1 MADVFISYSKSHV
14 SLTRDL
20 ANELEAKGLDVWWD
34 TELIAGKSFRERI
47 IQELKDCKAAIV
59 IWTPDS
65 IRSAYVVSEA
75 ERARVAGKLIQVR
88 TADVNP
94 AELPP
99 PFDTS
104 HACLVDDRKGIF
116 RSLSRVGLLPGDAA
130 AAKSLRLPSEDD
142 RPTIWR
148 RSVRNLLIGAAATVL
163 LVIGVLAAANWP
175 KETVAPA
182 GAGIDLAAHSRG
194 IDPAA
199 ISEASGVT
207 AAMVAN
213 RFFDELNTGLHD
225 SSIFDANVR
234 LGRRGLMSKVDALN
248 ELRKVQFK
256 YTKINCRME
265 SDKPTLKHAEF
276 ARNGFRAMV
285 QTECDFTD
293 LTGVSTTERFPFEI
307 EATPGPRGNL
317 LISGLWHS
325 ETMWFW
331 QPRVRE

>member
-34 TELIAGKSFRERI
+34 TELIAGESFRERI

-65 IRSAYVVSEA
+65 VRSAYVVSEA

-88 TADVNP
+88 TADIAP
-94 AELPP
+94 TELPP

-104 HACLVDDRKGIF
+104 HACLIDDRKGIF
-116 RSLSRVGLLPGDAA
+116 RSLSRLGLLPGDPTPS
-130 AAKSLRLPSEDD
+130 KSLRLPTENDY
-142 RPTIWR
+142 PAFWR
-148 RSVRNLLIGAAATVL
+148 WPVHYLLIGVAATVL

-175 KETVAPA
+175 YETVAPA
-182 GAGIDLAAHSRG
+182 GASIDLAAHSRG
-194 IDPAA
+194 VDPAA
-199 ISEASGVT
+199 NSEPSGVT
-207 AAMVAN
+207 PAMVAN

-225 SSIFDANVR
+225 SSIFDANIR

-248 ELRKVQFK
+248 ELRKLQFK
-256 YTKINCRME
+256 YTRINCRME
-265 SDKPTLKHAEF
+265 SDKPTLKHAES
-276 ARNGFRAMV
+276 ARNGFRATV

-307 EATPGPRGNL
+307 EATPGPRGAL

-331 QPRVRE
+331 QARVRE